1 MVRFSRTL
9 AAFCVAVGAACAT
22 SAPGTGSFSGGNDNG
37 GSATLGSSG
46 NATLS
51 NDASLLDQTPM
62 GTCAAGTPCTSGC
75 TDLPSAP
82 VLDPSAP
89 SDAAA
94 QFSGTGLGTGGICIV
109 EPGDGAL
116 LPNNWVRPRLRWIPA
131 ASQDLFEVRV
141 HADSQK
147 NDLLVYTKNTN
158 WTLPADTWKALAAD
172 AWGQD
177 ITVTVRGV
185 NSSGALR
192 PAGSQ
197 MKFQIAPALANGSMI
212 YWAAVGD
219 KNGDSWLEGFTV
231 GDETVLQVLNTS
243 QVGEKLSRD
252 SGGNLTTQNQDT
264 HTPLANGAGSTQCI
278 GCHAAVPDQN
288 SVTFLDFYPWPGVAA
303 DVHKGAVGDV
313 PSWLTPGGAEALALP
328 WIGMMTFSSAVWD
341 TGRHIVVAGW
351 QVGPNDIP
359 WQGGGTTAP
368 SNLVWIDLST
378 SQPQTLATG
387 GVPWSNLMNQGAQQF
402 VTNNL
407 GKSYGYIAR
416 NGDSQGA
423 SCPSWSHDGQHIA
436 YVSNN
441 AAKDGRLQNGTADIY
456 TVPYAGNAGGQA
468 TPVAGASDPSMAE
481 YYPWYS
487 PDDKYIA
494 FDRAPGSE
502 LMYYNPHSEVYVVP
516 SGGGTATRLAAND
529 APSCMGVTSPGITN
543 SWPKWS
549 PQATACNGKTYYW
562 LIFSSSRLNLPFDAT
577 NFKMGLPTPNEPT
590 SQLYLTAIVD
600 DGTGHLT
607 TYPGVYIWNQPTTG
621 LAFPGSNQSNHTP
634 LWDVVMI
641 PPAPPPK

>member
-1 MVRFSRTL
+1 MVRLSRTL
-9 AAFCVAVGAACAT
+9 AAFGMMAGAACAT
-22 SAPGTGSFSGGNDNG
+22 AVPSTGGFSNGNGNGAGG
-37 GSATLGSSG
+37 TLGSSG
-46 NATLS
+46 SPSLS
-51 NDASLLDQTPM
+51 DDASLTGATPM
-62 GTCAAGTPCTSGC
+62 GTCATGTQCTSGC
-75 TDLPSAP
+75 TDLPAAP
-82 VLDPSAP
+82 ILDTSAP
-89 SDAAA
+89 SNAADP
-94 QFSGTGLGTGGICIV
+94 FSATGLGSGGICIV

-116 LPNNWVRPRLRWIPA
+116 LPNNWVRPRVRWIPA
-131 ASQDLFEVRV
+131 ASQDLFEIRV

-185 NSSGALR
+185 NSSGSSP

-219 KNGDSWLEGFTV
+219 KNGDSWLEGFSV

-243 QVGEKLSRD
+243 QVAEKMSRD
-252 SGGNLTTQNQDT
+252 SGGVLMTQNKDT
-264 HTPLANGAGSTQCI
+264 NTPLANGPGSTQCI

-303 DVHKGAVGDV
+303 DVNNGSVGDV

-328 WIGMMTFSSAVWD
+328 WVGMMSFSRAVWNS
-341 TGRHIVVAGW
+341 GQHIVVAGW
-351 QVGPNDIP
+351 QVGPNDVP
-359 WQGGGTTAP
+359 WQGGGTSSP
-368 SNLVWIDLST
+368 SNLVWLDLST
-378 SQPQTLATG
+378 SQPLTFATN
-387 GVPWSNLMNQGAQQF
+387 GVPWNDLMGQNEAF

-416 NGDSQGA
+416 NGDTQGA

-441 AAKDGRLQNGTADIY
+441 AAKDGRLQSGTADIY

-468 TPVAGASDPSMAE
+468 TPLAGASDPSVAE

-502 LMYYNPHSEVYVVP
+502 IMYYNPHSEVYVVP
-516 SGGGTATRLAAND
+516 SAGGTATRLAAND
-529 APSCMGVTSPGITN
+529 APSCMGVPSPGITN

-549 PQATACNGKTYYW
+549 PQATTCNGKTYYW

-577 NFKMGLPTPNEPT
+577 NFKAGLLTPNEPT

-607 TYPGVYIWNQPTTG
+607 TYPGVYIWNQPTTSM
-621 LAFPGSNQSNHTP
+621 AFPGSNQSNHTP

-641 PPAPPPK
+641 PPSPPPK